1 MTEEMKEMKEKM
13 REYVNSLSVDNE
25 KKKIRSKCKTI
36 TKEYT
41 IWCEADLD
49 DRDAYPDGHI
59 DSERDEVSNKK
70 EMIKIKQ
77 KCGWKFIN
85 GYWYCPACNSE
96 YEIQDVMR
104 FGFSYEEAK
113 NLIACQPE

>member
-1 MTEEMKEMKEKM
+1 MKEIKQKL
-13 REYVNSLSVDNE
+13 RRLAHSLSVGVG
-25 KKKIRSKCKTI
+25 KQKMRSKYKTI

-49 DRDAYPDGHI
+49 DRDAYPDDHI

-70 EMIKIKQ
+70 EMIKSKQ
-77 KCGWKFIN
+77 KCGWEFIK
-85 GYWYCPACNSE
+85 GYWYCPACSRE
-96 YEIQDVMR
+96 YEIADVMR

-113 NLIACQPE
+113 KLIACQPD